1 MRLGAAREPLDRLRW
16 RAFRVRGR
24 RDVLRL
30 GCAVNPADFA
40 RLVDAGGTVALCL
53 VLWQELRRV
62 RDGVEALALATSKLV
77 VLMETHERENKP

>member
-1 MRLGAAREPLDRLRW
+1 MRLGAACKQVDRLCW
-16 RAFRVRGR
+16 RALRVRGR
-24 RDVLRL
+24 GDVLLL
-30 GCAVNPADFA
+30 GSSMTPADLA

-77 VLMETHERENKP
+77 VLMETHEREAKP

>member
-1 MRLGAAREPLDRLRW
+1 MSPVDL
-16 RAFRVRGR
+16 
-24 RDVLRL
+24 
-30 GCAVNPADFA
+30 A

-62 RDGVEALALATSKLV
+62 RDGVEALSAATSKLV

>member
-1 MRLGAAREPLDRLRW
+1 MRLGAARIPLDRVCW
-16 RAFRVRGR
+16 RPLGVRGCGN
-24 RDVLRL
+24 VLHF
-30 GCAVNPADFA
+30 GCPVTPADFA

-62 RDGVEALALATSKLV
+62 RDGVEALSLATSKLV

>member
-1 MRLGAAREPLDRLRW
+1 MRS
-16 RAFRVRGR
+16 RG
-24 RDVLRL
+24 DVLRL
-30 GCAVNPADFA
+30 GCPVSPADFA

-53 VLWQELRRV
+53 VLWGELRRV

>member
-1 MRLGAAREPLDRLRW
+1 MRVGAACEPVDRLRW
-16 RAFRVRGR
+16 RALRVRGR
-24 RDVLRL
+24 RNVLRL
-30 GCAVNPADFA
+30 GCSMTPADLA

-77 VLMETHERENKP
+77 VLMETHEREDKP